1 MWLIHSNMLL
11 EVRLE
16 FLVRGHSYMPCDRVF
31 GVLEKKFRNY
41 EHIDTPGKYRD
52 IINSTT
58 VSTSVTMEHADL
70 LNFKELL
77 NHIQFRTAKEVYF
90 SKSRQIHLSVHRPWD
105 MYLITPQGNEY
116 VDLNKRS
123 NRTDEKTLLDFMD
136 HRLNPKYELG
146 QQISIGQSKVLHLK
160 QLFPYLSVPGRQW
173 VQMVEQGQQTAGPRP
188 RADRRLPPHI
198 QIPPDAQGQQD
209 IDADYYEDIPE
220 PNMPPGYADD
230 PSEQGP
236 SSSSQPT
243 SSGQA
248 ASGPQQG
255 PSSSS
260 QPTASGQAAS
270 GKGRKRKSATE
281 TASDKSGKRQKKK

>member
-1 MWLIHSNMLL
+1 MCLWFIHSGILL
-11 EVRLE
+11 EVHLE
-16 FLVRGHSYMPCDRVF
+16 FLVSGHSYMPCDRVF

-41 EHIDTPGKYRD
+41 EHIDTPEKYRD

-123 NRTDEKTLLDFMD
+123 NRGDGMKLLPAFMN
-136 HRLNPKYELG
+136 HGLRPKYQLG
-146 QQISIGQSKVLHLK
+146 QQITIGPSKVRHLR
-160 QLFPYLSVPGRQW
+160 QLFPYLSVPGRNW
-173 VQMVEQGQQTAGPRP
+173 VKMVEQGQQTAGPRP
-188 RADRRLPPHI
+188 RADRSLPPHI
-198 QIPPDAQGQQD
+198 QIPPDDQGQQD
-209 IDADYYEDIPE
+209 EDADEYSPIPA
-220 PNMPPGYADD
+220 PNLPPGYAQ
-230 PSEQGP
+230 PQPGP
-236 SSSSQPT
+236 SSSSQPST
-243 SSGQA
+243 SR
-248 ASGPQQG
+248 
-255 PSSSS
+255 S
-260 QPTASGQAAS
+260 QPTSSAQSAK
-270 GKGRKRKSATE
+270 GKGVKRKSAPE

>member
-1 MWLIHSNMLL
+1 MWLIQSGILQ

-16 FLVRGHSYMPCDRVF
+16 FLVSGHSYMPCDRVF
-31 GVLEKKFRNY
+31 GVLEKRFRNH
-41 EHIDTPGKYRD
+41 EHIATPAKYRD
-52 IINSTT
+52 IINSSR
-58 VSTSVTMEHADL
+58 VSTSVAMEHADL

-77 NHIQFRTAKEVYF
+77 NHIQFRTAKNVLF
-90 SKSRQIHLSVHRPWD
+90 SKSREIHLSIHKPWH
-105 MYLITPQGNEY
+105 MLLITPQGNEY

-188 RADRRLPPHI
+188 RADKRLPPHI

-209 IDADYYEDIPE
+209 IDADDYSDIPA

-230 PSEQGP
+230 PSEPQPGP

-248 ASGPQQG
+248 ASG
-255 PSSSS
+255 
-260 QPTASGQAAS
+260 
-270 GKGRKRKSATE
+270 KGVKRKSATE
-281 TASDKSGKRQKKK
+281 TASDKSGKRQRKK